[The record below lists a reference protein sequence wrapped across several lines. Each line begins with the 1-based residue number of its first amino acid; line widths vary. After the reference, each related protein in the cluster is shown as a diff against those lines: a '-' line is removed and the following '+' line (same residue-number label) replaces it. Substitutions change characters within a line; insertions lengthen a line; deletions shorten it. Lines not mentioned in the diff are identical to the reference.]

1 MKEGTQNTNTN
12 TNVKFNSAAYF
23 STPVWVA
30 EAPVFLKK
38 MLKLT
43 DGYLK
48 TTEKKVMKKAIAERD
63 KKYGTKLGDLGLSN
77 HSESFNADPKAKE
90 FVDFC
95 GQRSYEFLDW
105 CGFNISQHSLHFTEC
120 WVQEFAKKGGGHHDI
135 HTHWNQHVSGFYF
148 LKCSDK
154 TSLPVLHDP
163 RPGAQMIRLPQK
175 DPSKITF
182 ANDAVHYKVQP
193 GTMVL
198 IPGYTPHQYPVDMG
212 VEPFRFIHWNIQAV
226 PSLISNTTSMKK
238 EEKK

>member
-1 MKEGTQNTNTN
+1 MKEGTQNTNTNTN

-77 HSESFNADPKAKE
+77 HSESFNAAPKAKE

-226 PSLISNTTSMKK
+226 PSSISNQNSMKK
-238 EEKK
+238 

>member
-105 CGFNISQHSLHFTEC
+105 CGFNISQHSLHITEC

-226 PSLISNTTSMKK
+226 PSSISNQNSMKK
-238 EEKK
+238 

>member
-23 STPVWVA
+23 STPVWVV

-77 HSESFNADPKAKE
+77 HSESFNNDPKAKE

-95 GQRSYEFLDW
+95 GARSYEFLDW
-105 CGFNISQHSLHFTEC
+105 CGFNISDHSLHFTEC
-120 WVQEFAKKGGGHHDI
+120 WVQEFSKKGAGHHDI

-148 LKCSDK
+148 LKCSDI

-163 RPGAQMIRLPQK
+163 RPGALMTKLPQK
-175 DPSKITF
+175 DQSKITF
-182 ANDAVHYKVQP
+182 ASDTIHYRVQP

-226 PSLISNTTSMKK
+226 PSSISNQNSMKK
-238 EEKK
+238 

>member
-120 WVQEFAKKGGGHHDI
+120 WVQEFSRKGGGHHDT
-135 HTHWNQHVSGFYF
+135 HVHWNQHVSGFYF
-148 LKCSDK
+148 LKCSEK
-154 TSLPVLHDP
+154 TSVPVIHDP
-163 RPGAQMIRLPQK
+163 RMGARMTKLPQK

-226 PSLISNTTSMKK
+226 PSSISNQNSMKK
-238 EEKK
+238 